1 MFAVSDFTTELEDI
15 QYSPGYVNELEQKI
29 KSLEIDNAALFRYK
43 RECERL
49 DIELKHVMTLKDTYE
64 EKYNEASMKL
74 ICIDDDDDDSLLFGE
89 NEQIKTL
96 NEKIL
101 ILLHANE
108 DLRKEIEFKKKEVG
122 EVRQESDKFKAL
134 YSDVQEKYL
143 MLQNKETS
151 DKETMTAPEIQM
163 KIKRKSVSINENFI
177 EVEPLTNIKPKS
189 GEYDLNI
196 EASAFSKYM
205 KRKSVYTDTDSPDKP
220 EDQEKSDP
228 LEIFSKT
235 FTSKIFITGPTCE
248 SLNSPTIATSNS
260 PYARDMTS
268 PKIKPKLALSRQ
280 SPKVRQP
287 KKQKSAYVPS
297 FMRKKSKV
305 AKK

>member
-1 MFAVSDFTTELEDI
+1 MFGVSDFTTELEDI

-29 KSLEIDNAALFRYK
+29 KSLELDNAALFRYK
-43 RECERL
+43 KECERL

-74 ICIDDDDDDSLLFGE
+74 ICIDDDDDSLLFSE

-96 NEKIL
+96 NEKIA

-108 DLRKEIEFKKKEVG
+108 DLRKEIELKKSDLREAQV
-122 EVRQESDKFKAL
+122 ERDKFRAL
-134 YSDVQEKYL
+134 FLDTQEKSL
-143 MLQNKETS
+143 KLQNKETAE
-151 DKETMTAPEIQM
+151 KETMTTSENQM
-163 KIKRKSVSINENFI
+163 KINRKSVSIDENI
-177 EVEPLTNIKPKS
+177 LNVESVSHFKPRIN
-189 GEYDLNI
+189 EYDLNL
-196 EASAFSKYM
+196 EESAFSKYM
-205 KRKSVYTDTDSPDKP
+205 KRKSIYTDTDSPEKL
-220 EDQEKSDP
+220 EDQDKSEQ

-268 PKIKPKLALSRQ
+268 PKVKPKLALSRQ

-287 KKQKSAYVPS
+287 KKQKSVYVPS

-305 AKK
+305 GKK